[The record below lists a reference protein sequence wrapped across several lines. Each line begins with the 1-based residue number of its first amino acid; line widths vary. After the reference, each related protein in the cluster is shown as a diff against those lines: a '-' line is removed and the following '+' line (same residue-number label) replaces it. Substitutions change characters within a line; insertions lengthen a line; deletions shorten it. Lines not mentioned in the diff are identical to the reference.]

1 MKFACDRCQTK
12 YSIADE
18 RVRGKVLKVK
28 CKTCAN
34 LITVREARR
43 PSGGGIPT
51 AAPVMSSGAV
61 VADSGSHEAEFNDSS
76 RTVLSAFPN
85 LGVPPQAAPPPL
97 PPRRP
102 TGPAAPLAAP
112 DDGLQWY
119 MALDGQR
126 TGPFSR
132 KQLVDKLVP
141 LPKQADV
148 HVWNEKLGSWK
159 PPADVPAVAAD
170 LATRRRPTLPP
181 HAPAHS
187 PPQAPP
193 HVPPPGAHHGVPP
206 GAPRRTPSPPV
217 PALGASAAPA
227 RRTSASMQAVGGTS
241 PRLPVPSQ
249 VPGPKP
255 VDLFAPAIPA
265 RPADPSSLLQ
275 TPAPHANG
283 MNGLGANGAV
293 ESVTGRGA
301 IQSSSDVLRLLNI
314 PGAAAPSA
322 PPAAPRLMSGSEVVG
337 WTASTGQAAR
347 TKNARFIFA
356 LLGII
361 AVVCVVVTLSM
372 KKSKPVSPV
381 AAPKAA
387 VTDPLAAVVEK
398 AAEKTPEPPAPE
410 PPPTAPA
417 PAPAGGRGKV
427 TKGTRG
433 HTPVRG
439 GAATGPTAPPS
450 QQFGGGDQAT
460 TPGTPTAPG
469 GGAADRFRD
478 GKDRNITPQISNRP
492 PPSQTDIARVINSN
506 RNGIKT
512 CYQRALL
519 RDSSLTHGKVTVK
532 LSIGISG
539 RVKHVGVDG
548 PTQFRSVEPCMR
560 DVVLRWVFP
569 QASEE
574 YGTEFVYVFQG
585 NE

>member
-43 PSGGGIPT
+43 PSGSGIPT
-51 AAPVMSSGAV
+51 AGPIVHSGAV
-61 VADSGSHEAEFNDSS
+61 AAQAVPHEAEFSDSSS
-76 RTVLSAFPN
+76 RTVLSSFPA
-85 LGVPPQAAPPPL
+85 LEPHGAAAPPP
-97 PPRRP
+97 PPRSP
-102 TGPAAPLAAP
+102 SGPAAPLASP

-119 MALDGQR
+119 MALDGER

-132 KQLVDKLVP
+132 KQLVDKLAP

-159 PPADVPAVAAD
+159 PPAEVPPVAAD
-170 LATRRRPTLPP
+170 LAARRKPTLPP
-181 HAPAHS
+181 HAPAH
-187 PPQAPP
+187 
-193 HVPPPGAHHGVPP
+193 GAHHGVPP
-206 GAPRRTPSPPV
+206 GAPRRTPSPPI
-217 PALGASAAPA
+217 PALGASAVASA
-227 RRTSASMQAVGGTS
+227 RRTSSAMPAVGTGA
-241 PRLPVPSQ
+241 PKLPPPSQ
-249 VPGPKP
+249 APGPKP
-255 VDLFAPAIPA
+255 VDLFAPVAPA
-265 RPADPSSLLQ
+265 RAEDPSSLMQ
-275 TPAPHANG
+275 TPVPHANG
-283 MNGLGANGAV
+283 TNGVGASHAAV
-293 ESVTGRGA
+293 ESASGRGA
-301 IQSSSDVLRLLNI
+301 IQSSSDVLRLLNM
-314 PGAAAPSA
+314 PGASAAGQSGSVPAAP
-322 PPAAPRLMSGSEVVG
+322 APRLMTGSEVVG
-337 WTASTGQAAR
+337 WTAPSGQASR
-347 TKNARFIFA
+347 TKNARFVFA
-356 LLGII
+356 LLGIV

-372 KKSKPVSPV
+372 KKTKPKAPV
-381 AAPKAA
+381 AAPKAT

-410 PPPTAPA
+410 PPPPAAPA
-417 PAPAGGRGKV
+417 PAPVGRGKSS
-427 TKGTRG
+427 RG
-433 HTPVRG
+433 SRG
-439 GAATGPTAPPS
+439 QSRGAAATGPTQPPPAGTSATPAAPS
-450 QQFGGGDQAT
+450 ETAT
-460 TPGTPTAPG
+460 PE
-469 GGAADRFRD
+469 GGAAGRFRD
-478 GKDRNITPQISNRP
+478 GGRNLNLSAPVANRP
-492 PPSQTDIARVINSN
+492 PPSQSEIARVISNN